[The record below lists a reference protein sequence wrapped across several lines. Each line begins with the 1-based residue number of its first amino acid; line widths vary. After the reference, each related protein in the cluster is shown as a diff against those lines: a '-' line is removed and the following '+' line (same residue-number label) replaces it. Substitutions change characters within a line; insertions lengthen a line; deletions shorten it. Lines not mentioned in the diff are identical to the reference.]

1 MNHTFIATL
10 VTGAFFLAACG
21 GEEDVAPV
29 LNSGIEGEVFLGPQ
43 CPVVQQASPCPDL
56 PFEATIDILT
66 ADRSRRVATVQS
78 DADGRFR
85 VDLEPGSYF
94 VFPLPPDPGSPFP
107 VASADTVTVE
117 AGKYAKLTISYDTG
131 IR

>member
-1 MNHTFIATL
+1 MTAAFI
-10 VTGAFFLAACG
+10 LAACG
-21 GEEDVAPV
+21 GGEDAAPA
-29 LNSGIEGEVFLGPQ
+29 LNSGIEGAVFLGPQ

-78 DADGRFR
+78 AADGRFR
-85 VDLEPGSYF
+85 VDLDPGNYL
-94 VFPLPPDPGSPFP
+94 VLPLPPDPGSPFP

-117 AGKYAKLTISYDTG
+117 PGKYARLTISYDTG